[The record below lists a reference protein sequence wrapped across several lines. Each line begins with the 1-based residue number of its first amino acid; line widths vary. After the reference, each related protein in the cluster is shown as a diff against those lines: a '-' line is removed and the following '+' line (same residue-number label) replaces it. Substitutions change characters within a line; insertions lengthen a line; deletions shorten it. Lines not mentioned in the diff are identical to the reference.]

1 MNPSTS
7 TGNIDIGA
15 TDTSGSGAA
24 VPLMLTEL
32 RLPTITSAC
41 GSNWPRSPT
50 ARAGRPSA

>member
-7 TGNIDIGA
+7 TGNLDIGA